1 MKLILLYVGMVL
13 SGYALYYA
21 NMPLVLIACSFFAQA
36 TGLLLMATHP
46 ESEVPRI
53 GFGTAFGMSFFMAMG
68 FTPLSYSS
76 VPVLPLILSLLG
88 GLLAQHIF
96 RPKPVFA

>member
-1 MKLILLYVGMVL
+1 MKHILLYVGMVL

-53 GFGTAFGMSFFMAMG
+53 GFGTAFGMSFFVAMG